1 MPSVAFSPQRLRGF
15 RGGRGLTREKL
26 AELADVSV
34 SSILAWER
42 GVSIPSPRLLRA
54 LCDALDTSVEEFAP
68 VHDDPQK
75 EYITAV
81 LSRLPH
87 MSDEDLH
94 AVAVALRAARRDG
107 AA

>member
-42 GVSIPSPRLLRA
+42 GVSVPSRGMEAARTPENIATAFDRI
-54 LCDALDTSVEEFAP
+54 S
-68 VHDDPQK
+68 DPAGAVSLA
-75 EYITAV
+75 TAFQQTDK
-81 LSRLPH
+81 L
-87 MSDEDLH
+87 
-94 AVAVALRAARRDG
+94 VALARH
-107 AA
+107 A